1 MEDFTLFDAGVAG
14 VIFISAVL
22 AYSRG
27 LTREVLSIGGWVV
40 AGIAAFF
47 FAPQVVPFI
56 GEIPVLSDM
65 IGSNCELGVLAAF
78 AGVFAIALILI
89 ALFTPLISG
98 AIQKSPLG
106 GLDGGLGF
114 LFGIAR
120 GVLLVV
126 VVLVVYDFFIAG
138 GEGYAVVE
146 DSKTRVL
153 LAEQRDKMQDVIPT
167 EIPTW
172 MEDPYNTLMAS
183 CTGTP
188 EINAETP
195 DTPET

>member
-14 VIFISAVL
+14 VIFISAIL

-27 LTREVLSIGGWVV
+27 LTREVLSIGGWIV
-40 AGIAAFF
+40 AGVAAFF

-56 GEIPVLSDM
+56 GEIPVLNDM

-138 GEGYAVVE
+138 GEGYTVVE
-146 DSKTRVL
+146 DSKTREI
-153 LAEQRDKMQDVIPT
+153 LAEQQAKMQDVIPT

-183 CTGTP
+183 CVGTP
-188 EINAETP
+188 EIDAETP